1 MQQQNAE
8 EDNMFNPESLYN
20 VDYAEQVYEHPNQNS
35 SLEQDQRMMMLA
47 QSSNTTEAAKRQIQ

>member
-1 MQQQNAE
+1 
-8 EDNMFNPESLYN
+8 MFNPESLYN